1 MSQVTLYALSGVGMV
16 AICLYGLISYPHL
29 VRKILAINVLGSG
42 VFLLLVSFARRV
54 PGAEP
59 DPVPHAMVLTGIVV
73 SVCATAFALA
83 LARRVYEETHR
94 PYLPEE
100 GEVPEESG

>member
-1 MSQVTLYALSGVGMV
+1 MSQVLLYTLSGVAVV
-16 AICLYGLISYPHL
+16 AVCLYGLISYPHL
-29 VRKILAINVLGSG
+29 IRKVLAINILGSG
-42 VFLLLVSFARRV
+42 IFLILISFARRV
-54 PGAEP
+54 PGTEP

-83 LARRVYEETHR
+83 LACRVYGETGR

-100 GEVPEESG
+100 KDPPEGPN